1 MNAIRIFTLGV
12 ALLSATAFAEDLFT
26 LNGKSTSDKDLTPA
40 QQQQIFELK
49 TQYYEHMNSLLD
61 NILFENHVAEMAKKQ
76 NKNPDE
82 VEDKILAVKEPSDK
96 ALKAFFE
103 ANKNRIPP
111 NFKFEDV
118 KGEIVKAVKQEE
130 MRKKKDEIVSK
141 IRRDQ
146 KFAMSMS
153 KPEAPVF
160 QIQTE
165 GFPRKGKDDAKVT
178 IVEFADYQCPHCK
191 IASESLKKLT
201 DKFRNKVRLVYLD
214 YPINHSGVSR
224 AVAEASHCAD
234 EQGKFWDF
242 HYKAFES
249 QDKLDKDSPLK
260 LAKDVKLDE
269 AKFKACMDLAKG
281 KAMVDKAFAEGVRI
295 GVSGTPYLLING
307 RRYLGAHTV
316 EALSKEVESQLK

>member
-1 MNAIRIFTLGV
+1 MNLIRLITLCV
-12 ALLSATAFAEDLFT
+12 TLLSTTAFAEDLFT
-26 LNGKSTSDKDLTPA
+26 LNGKSTTEKDLTPA
-40 QQQQIFELK
+40 QQQQVFELK
-49 TQYYEHMNSLLD
+49 TQFFEHMNSLVD
-61 NILFENHVAEMAKKQ
+61 SIIFENHVAEMAKKQ
-76 NKNPDE
+76 NKTPDE
-82 VEDKILAVKEPSDK
+82 VEDKILAVKEPSEK
-96 ALKAFFE
+96 ALKSFFE
-103 ANKNRIPP
+103 ANKHRIPP
-111 NFKFEDV
+111 NFKFDDV

-130 MRKKKDEIVSK
+130 IRKKRDEIVAK
-141 IRRDQ
+141 IRREQ

-191 IASESLKKLT
+191 IAAESLKKLT
-201 DKFRNKVRLVYLD
+201 EKFRNKVRLVYMD
-214 YPINHSGVSR
+214 YPINPSGVSR

-249 QDKLDKDSPLK
+249 QDKLDKESPAK

-281 KAMVDKAFAEGVRI
+281 KTMVDKAFAEGTRI
-295 GVSGTPYLLING
+295 GVGGTPYLVING